1 MISPIG
7 GEEVGQRAA
16 RAFWRDLDIP
26 WQEAFRQAGEAF
38 RTGNIGVGACAWR
51 PDGTLVHA
59 ARNRVTD
66 TSAPAGEVC
75 GSSLAHAEVNVV
87 ARLSYGAPKDLVLT
101 TTLEPCL
108 QCSAVIRLGP
118 VAVVRFAGSDPLWSG
133 CHDFSPLSGREA
145 ARTKVA
151 MVGPREDELGVFG
164 TLLSRFWDHG
174 TRVQEYLRTHG
185 EGDLLD
191 LVTELREDG
200 SLADLATL
208 EVEDAF
214 VYLWPRLT
222 PLARRQE

>member
-1 MISPIG
+1 
-7 GEEVGQRAA
+7 
-16 RAFWRDLDIP
+16 
-26 WQEAFRQAGEAF
+26 
-38 RTGNIGVGACAWR
+38 
-51 PDGTLVHA
+51 
-59 ARNRVTD
+59 
-66 TSAPAGEVC
+66 
-75 GSSLAHAEVNVV
+75 
-87 ARLSYGAPKDLVLT
+87 
-101 TTLEPCL
+101 
-108 QCSAVIRLGP
+108 
-118 VAVVRFAGSDPLWSG
+118 
-133 CHDFSPLSGREA
+133 
-145 ARTKVA
+145 